1 MLRQQRTPELVRIL
15 VREGCE
21 FVNET
26 LRGEAGVR
34 VSNRSP
40 PLNGH
45 ANLGL
50 MRFDRQVRN
59 LIGKIVNTL
68 DGCRI
73 VFLSLH
79 HGFEGS
85 ACHYRLTHQP
95 RSPTHWVTARINT
108 TNNGVEKGGAIP
120 TALHIVFARPQD
132 LHWNSRRLC
141 HMNGFHHEVRLGSS
155 PTPEPS
161 TQKGG
166 MDLNLLIRKACGFGC
181 GRTVHRLELRS
192 GPDLARIF
200 SQI

>member
-50 MRFDRQVRN
+50 MRFDRQVR
-59 LIGKIVNTL
+59 L
-68 DGCRI
+68 
-73 VFLSLH
+73 
-79 HGFEGS
+79 
-85 ACHYRLTHQP
+85 
-95 RSPTHWVTARINT
+95 W
-108 TNNGVEKGGAIP
+108 
-120 TALHIVFARPQD
+120 
-132 LHWNSRRLC
+132 
-141 HMNGFHHEVRLGSS
+141 SS

-166 MDLNLLIRKACGFGC
+166 MDLNLLIRKACGLGC
-181 GRTVHRLELRS
+181 GRTVHSLELCS
-192 GPDLARIF
+192 GPDLTGVF
-200 SQI
+200 S